1 MAGPPNPSLP
11 AALVARGHSIT
22 EDPADPEGYDV
33 VHAFG
38 PAFGPVSALPPGP
51 LVISVDSTEA
61 GRHQGVLPDAASR
74 RQFELEAHT
83 CSAATRVIVP
93 SDYLAWEVALLFGVP
108 TERID
113 TIPVGLD
120 VDRWRP
126 TSRDVGAAR
135 LRFAGEG
142 PLVVYAGRMVTEKGV
157 PDLLAAATELR
168 NRHPGTRF
176 VFVGEGPSRGDFIAE
191 AHRLKLHRATSFP
204 GHLDH
209 ETLAALFGAAD
220 AVVLPS
226 RYAASG
232 TVAIEAAAAGAPLAV
247 ASIGALAAFVEP
259 GVTGLRFP
267 VGDVDAI
274 VETTSVLLGDPVL
287 GQMLGARARLAVHG
301 CHSVAAVAART
312 VETYA
317 FAIAQGVVE
326 PSPVPPVPTGN
337 LLAGEPAFASLI
349 NDESQF
355 GEDLVELTALDA
367 MAGDP
372 AWTAGV
378 EAARAAVRAEAERAA
393 AARETAERKTAGRV
407 AADALDVVL
416 ASTHRA

>member
-1 MAGPPNPSLP
+1 LRILMVDPSSPSLQ

-22 EDPADPEGYDV
+22 EDPADVFGYDV

-38 PAFGPVSALPPGP
+38 PVSTLPSAPPAP
-51 LVISVDSTEA
+51 LVVSVDSTEA
-61 GRHQGVLPDAASR
+61 AR
-74 RQFELEAHT
+74 T
-83 CSAATRVIVP
+83 CTAATRVIVP
-93 SDYLAWEVALLFGVP
+93 TDYLAWEVAHHFGVP
-108 TERID
+108 IERID
-113 TIPVGLD
+113 TIPAGLD
-120 VDRWRP
+120 VERWRP

-168 NRHPGTRF
+168 NRHLGTRF
-176 VFVGEGPSRGDFIAE
+176 VFVGEGPCRAEFIAE

-204 GHLDH
+204 GHLDQ

-226 RYAASG
+226 RYAAGG

-247 ASIGALAAFVEP
+247 ASIGGLAAFVEP

-301 CHSVAAVAART
+301 RHSRAAVAART

-337 LLAGEPAFASLI
+337 RLALASLV

-355 GEDLVELTALDA
+355 GEDLVDLTALDA

-393 AARETAERKTAGRV
+393 AARETAEREAVGRG

-416 ASTHRA
+416 ASTRSFAPE